1 MSCGCKLLEMAS
13 LKAPVGDLAA
23 IGQLKVQVLM
33 SLLVAGSMTVLMQ
46 YQPSVVTTCES
57 WAAGHLG
64 ASALGLAQAIL
75 ESSTF
80 PLAFCLGIHSPTVTQ
95 VS

>member
-1 MSCGCKLLEMAS
+1 M
-13 LKAPVGDLAA
+13 
-23 IGQLKVQVLM
+23 Q
-33 SLLVAGSMTVLMQ
+33 VAGNGVSQSPGWGLSSYRAIESAGPDEFAGSGFDDRFLQ
-46 YQPSVVTTCES
+46 YQPSVGTTCES